1 MLKLLKFELKKILN
15 IKRIILIF
23 LIILLSS
30 FGIIKFSEYLYYRSK
45 GDIAGIIDFNSFIL
59 KEEARIEQLNR
70 QYETESTPNNLWLL
84 KREEELLSYYKY
96 VNTLGFT
103 DGDWRGEVLHTVLQ
117 LSLEEI
123 ALNMYLD
130 DVDMSKLTVT
140 TFGYTDRSSVENR
153 LKEISKEKDK
163 LKNISENGKYY
174 NYVETLIDSQKE
186 KIDLLEEEMK
196 LLNYTAVLPNY
207 TAISRLRGLT
217 TEKSIAEDTLKIYNY
232 IIENKIEDHN
242 DWRYMV
248 AQNITSYLYLQ
259 YEILDTEEEFQYN
272 PNKGI
277 MYLTYEDY
285 LNSNLPQIESA
296 KNRNQEN
303 WYYLEN
309 DIKPLTITNSQIVMP
324 YTTRLSMNNVYF
336 MGVIA
341 LIITVIMCGGIV
353 ASEHRT
359 GSIRLLLTKPF
370 KRWKILLSKLLVM
383 LFIFLSI
390 YLIGIVIT
398 YLLSGIIY
406 GFSDFSIPLLINNN
420 GFITDTSYI
429 MFTFNNILKSVL
441 IIILFL
447 VLLFSISSIT
457 LNTPI
462 SLSIILILIFILLFL
477 PYIITFNSY
486 FNYLPIFLIN
496 FHEVIYS
503 TNNAFININ
512 VNSALILSICYS
524 IAILVV
530 TFIIYCKRD
539 IKN

>member
-1 MLKLLKFELKKILN
+1 MFKLLRFEFKKLLN

-45 GDIAGIIDFNSFIL
+45 GDTTGIIDFNSFIL
-59 KEEARIEQLNR
+59 KEEARIEQLNK
-70 QYETESTPNNLWLL
+70 QYEAESTPNNLWLL
-84 KREEELLSYYKY
+84 KREEELLNYYKY

-103 DGDWRGEVLHTVLQ
+103 DDDWRGEVLHTVLQ

-174 NYVETLIDSQKE
+174 NYVETLIDDQKE
-186 KIDLLEEEMK
+186 KIDLFLEEIE
-196 LLNYTAVLPNY
+196 LLKNTAVLPNY
-207 TAISRLRGLT
+207 TAISRLRSLT
-217 TEKSIAEDTLKIYNY
+217 TEKLIAEDTLKIYNY

-248 AQNITSYLYLQ
+248 VQNIDSYLYLQ
-259 YEILDTEEEFQYN
+259 YRILDTEEEFQYN
-272 PNKGI
+272 PNKGT

-309 DIKPLTITNSQIVMP
+309 DIKPLTIPNSQIVMP
-324 YTTRLSMNNVYF
+324 YNTRLSMNNVYF
-336 MGVIA
+336 MGIIA
-341 LIITVIMCGGIV
+341 LIITVIICGGIV
-353 ASEHRT
+353 ASEHKT

-383 LFIFLSI
+383 LFIFLSS
-390 YLIGIVIT
+390 YLIGIIIT
-398 YLLSGIIY
+398 YLLSGVMY

-420 GFITDTSYI
+420 GIITDTSYI
-429 MFTFNNILKSVL
+429 IFTFNNILKSVL

-462 SLSIILILIFILLFL
+462 SLSIILILIFILIFL
-477 PYIITFNSY
+477 PYVITFNSY
-486 FNYLPIFLIN
+486 FNYLPIFLLN

-503 TNNAFININ
+503 TNNSFVNIN
-512 VNSALILSICYS
+512 TNSAIILSICYS
-524 IAILVV
+524 IAILVI

>member
-447 VLLFSISSIT
+447 VLNQKHLKKK
-457 LNTPI
+457 
-462 SLSIILILIFILLFL
+462 
-477 PYIITFNSY
+477 
-486 FNYLPIFLIN
+486 FLI
-496 FHEVIYS
+496 
-503 TNNAFININ
+503 
-512 VNSALILSICYS
+512 
-524 IAILVV
+524 
-530 TFIIYCKRD
+530 
-539 IKN
+539 